1 MFSLPTAQAGI
12 LPEKNQCL
20 QAGCVDAATCN
31 EPLPKTVAV
40 GCSSSCLNNSHSAG
54 ASAVPRPG
62 KGGWGW
68 QGWRLEM
75 MGAPKLSAS
84 PEGASPEGASPGV
97 ATPGVASPGVGLIG
111 HTPSRCPHPTQATTS
126 PPKQSQMPPPCLQ
139 LWIQLETAV
148 SFYKCHLGMSLLVP
162 TCPVP
167 SGSRKPS

>member
-1 MFSLPTAQAGI
+1 M
-12 LPEKNQCL
+12 
-20 QAGCVDAATCN
+20 DAATCN
-31 EPLPKTVAV
+31 EPLPKTVAA

-62 KGGWGW
+62 EGGWGW

-97 ATPGVASPGVGLIG
+97 ATPGVASPGVGVIG

-148 SFYKCHLGMSLLVP
+148 SFYKCHLGMSLFVP

-167 SGSRKPS
+167 SGSCKPS